1 MPADHHARMLVDVIT
16 INVHPEEH
24 PMPYASVSTTAGLT
38 VDDYRAVSLILGP
51 QTPSGLIL
59 ETAGDTDAGLHV
71 ISVWNTK
78 QEHDEF
84 LQTRLMPAF
93 QAAALRPGQ
102 MSVTDI
108 DIAEITGQGVPDASA

>member
-1 MPADHHARMLVDVIT
+1 MR
-16 INVHPEEH
+16 
-24 PMPYASVSTTAGLT
+24 YASVTLTAGLT

-59 ETAGDTDAGLHV
+59 ETAGDSDAGLHV
-71 ISVWNTK
+71 ISIWNTK

-93 QAAALRPGQ
+93 EAAALRPGQ

-108 DIAEITGQGVPDASA
+108 DIAEITGQGVPEASR